1 MNATVLY
8 AQALPLSTLLLFALG
23 VNVPLGYLREGA
35 RKYSLAWFTYIHL
48 SIPFIV
54 LWRLAEGLGWEIVP
68 FTLGCALLG
77 QFLGGMLRR
86 GKSTP

>member
-1 MNATVLY
+1 MTYV
-8 AQALPLSTLLLFALG
+8 QTLPFSTLLIFALG
-23 VNVPLGYLREGA
+23 VNVPLGYLRQGA

-48 SIPFIV
+48 SIPFII

-77 QFLGGMLRR
+77 QFLGGRLRR
-86 GKSTP
+86 DNTMP